1 MLVWLP
7 WIQQCAGTSLSTLT
21 SPWSPCELS
30 VWTGEPGH
38 LGSETNEDRARLP
51 PLWFPDLVTLCLNK
65 MTLNEPEGFKLLA
78 RFQAKG
84 SFRCHT
90 GRRRPPGPSD
100 PFVNLGLNP
109 DSATQWR
116 RGPNVA
122 EAWSWLLL
130 GSFPRLEKS

>member
-1 MLVWLP
+1 M
-7 WIQQCAGTSLSTLT
+7 
-21 SPWSPCELS
+21 
-30 VWTGEPGH
+30 WTGEPGH

-84 SFRCHT
+84 SFGCHT